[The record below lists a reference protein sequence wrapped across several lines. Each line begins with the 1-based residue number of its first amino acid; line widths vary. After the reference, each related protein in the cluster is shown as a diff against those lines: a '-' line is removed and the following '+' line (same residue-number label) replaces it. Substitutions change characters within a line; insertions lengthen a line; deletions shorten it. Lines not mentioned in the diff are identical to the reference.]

1 MEATVVLEPAL
12 SSRLWRD
19 ELFGPAVA
27 IRKVA
32 DERAALELANDTRF
46 GLAMSVLTRD
56 LDRALRFADGLRAG
70 IVNVNPPSGAT
81 WRADFMPWGGFDP
94 SLAELAAEPFDFAWI
109 DLEHG
114 ALGLRDAQNV
124 ALAVQSTGAEA
135 FVRVPGWDSAAI
147 GPALDAGVD
156 GVVVPRVDTPEQAA
170 AVTTR
175 LRYPPGGTRGF
186 GPRRAG
192 RHGRVAAYWAH
203 ADAHVD
209 CVVQIE
215 SRAGVAAA
223 ASIAAVPGVDALV
236 LGTADLSLELG
247 CPQQLGDSALLDA
260 ALHVGAA
267 AAEAGARFGIAAG
280 GSPEELAGLA
290 IRSAAAL
297 VVYSVDVRL
306 YSRAIDDA
314 TAALNAA
321 LDHAGATA

>member
-1 MEATVVLEPAL
+1 MTRIGTVISLP
-12 SSRLWRD
+12 
-19 ELFGPAVA
+19 
-27 IRKVA
+27 
-32 DERAALELANDTRF
+32 
-46 GLAMSVLTRD
+46 
-56 LDRALRFADGLRAG
+56 
-70 IVNVNPPSGAT
+70 
-81 WRADFMPWGGFDP
+81 DP

-124 ALAVQSTGAEA
+124 TLAVQSTGAAA

-156 GVVVPRVDTPEQAA
+156 GIVVPRVDTAAQAE
-170 AVTTR
+170 AVTSR
-175 LRYPPGGTRGF
+175 LRYPPRGTRGF

-192 RHGRVAAYWAH
+192 RHGRVPAFWSH

-223 ASIAAVPGVDALV
+223 ADIAAVSGVDALV

-247 CPQQLGDSALLDA
+247 CPQQLDDSELVDA
-260 ALHVGAA
+260 ARHVAA
-267 AAEAGARFGIAAG
+267 AAASSGAQFGIAGG
-280 GSPEELAGLA
+280 GSPQELAGLA
-290 IRSAAAL
+290 IRSGAGL

-314 TAALNAA
+314 TAALSAA
-321 LDHAGATA
+321 LEHAGATA